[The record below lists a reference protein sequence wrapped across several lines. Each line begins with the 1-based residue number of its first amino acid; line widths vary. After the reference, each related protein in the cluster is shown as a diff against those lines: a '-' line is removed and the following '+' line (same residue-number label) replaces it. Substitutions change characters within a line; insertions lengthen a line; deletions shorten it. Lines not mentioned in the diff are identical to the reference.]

1 MPAGVRRRPG
11 WAHACVFSKVQ
22 RAMIYRFGDFELDA
36 DQVELRRDG
45 ARLAVEPQVFALLRL
60 LVERRERLVSKDE
73 IIEEVW
79 GGRFVSE
86 SAVSSRIKFCRQA
99 LGDDGATQQWIRT
112 IHGQGFRFVGEVTVD
127 GDAPS
132 PAAAVDPVEQVAEV
146 MARPMV
152 AVFPFEQENPDPADA
167 YFIDGLAEDLMA
179 ELASW
184 RWFPILSRNAA
195 FDPSRRGLPIAER
208 AAALGARYAI
218 GGRIQR
224 VGQQARL
231 SIELVDAASG
241 AQLWSARFERDLAGL
256 VEMQA
261 QIAGEVFQR
270 IAPELTSAE
279 RRRILRKAPEDLTAW
294 DMTLKALWALNRAS
308 QDDFAVALAQLETAT
323 RLDPASA
330 LPWNLISLIHYETAL
345 KGWAGGKR
353 EAVLGLM
360 REMLGAAK
368 KAVEID
374 PSGWMGHS
382 LASAGELWAS
392 ASYAKARFHA
402 DQALDLNPS
411 AGLAH
416 HFSGCVY
423 GFGGD
428 LDEAIAIQSQ
438 AFRIDPDYLH
448 ADVIQADLGL
458 WHFLLGDLDSCRNH
472 LERALALNP
481 RNARA
486 RQRMVALL
494 GRLGDVDGA
503 REELSRLE
511 ALGAPLT
518 AEYLAA
524 SYPFQRPEHF
534 KLLAEGLKRGGVTLD

>member
-1 MPAGVRRRPG
+1 
-11 WAHACVFSKVQ
+11 
-22 RAMIYRFGDFELDA
+22 MIYRFGDFELDA

-45 ARLAVEPQVFALLRL
+45 TRLAVEPQVFALLRL
-60 LVERRERLVSKDE
+60 LVERRDRLVSKDE

-99 LGDDGATQQWIRT
+99 LGDDGAAQQWIRT
-112 IHGQGFRFVGEVTVD
+112 IHGQGFRFIGEVIVE
-127 GDAPS
+127 GEQAAPVS
-132 PAAAVDPVEQVAEV
+132 TPGAAQRVAEV

-152 AVFPFEQENPDPADA
+152 AVFPFEQETADPADA

-195 FDPSRRGLPIAER
+195 FDPTRRGLPIAER

-231 SIELVDAASG
+231 SIELVDAADG
-241 AQLWSARFERDLAGL
+241 AQIWSARFERDLAGL

-279 RRRILRKAPEDLTAW
+279 RRRIMRKGPDDLTAW

-308 QDDFAVALAQLETAT
+308 QDDFAVALEQLETAT

-353 EAVLGLM
+353 DAVLGLM
-360 REMLGAAK
+360 QEMLCAAQ

-392 ASYAKARFHA
+392 ASYTKARFHA

-428 LDEAIAIQSQ
+428 LDEAIAIQSA

-448 ADVIQADLGL
+448 ADVIEADLGL
-458 WHFLLGDLDSCRNH
+458 WHFLLDDLERCREH

-494 GRLGDVDGA
+494 GRLGDIEGA
-503 REELSRLE
+503 REELGRLE
-511 ALGAPLT
+511 ALGGPLT
-518 AEYLAA
+518 AEYLTA

-534 KLLAEGLKRGGVTLD
+534 ELLADALKRGGVTLD

>member
-1 MPAGVRRRPG
+1 
-11 WAHACVFSKVQ
+11 
-22 RAMIYRFGDFELDA
+22 MIYRFGDFELDA
-36 DQVELRRDG
+36 DQIELRRDG
-45 ARLAVEPQVFALLRL
+45 VRLAVEPQVFALLHL
-60 LVERRERLVSKDE
+60 LVARRERLVSRDE

-79 GGRFVSE
+79 GGRFISE
-86 SAVSSRIKFCRQA
+86 AAVSSRIKFCRQA
-99 LGDDGATQQWIRT
+99 LGDNGATQQWIRT
-112 IHGQGFRFVGEVTVD
+112 IHGQGFRFVGEVTVEGD
-127 GDAPS
+127 GPAPVAALN
-132 PAAAVDPVEQVAEV
+132 PAERVAEV

-167 YFIDGLAEDLMA
+167 YFVDGLAEDLMT

-184 RWFPILSRNAA
+184 RWLPILSRNAA

-208 AAALGARYAI
+208 PAALGARYAI

-231 SIELVDAASG
+231 SIELVDAAGG
-241 AQLWSARFERDLAGL
+241 AQLWSARFERDMAGL
-256 VEMQA
+256 VEMRG
-261 QIAGEVFQR
+261 QIAAEVFQR

-294 DMTLKALWALNRAS
+294 DLTLKALWALNHAS
-308 QDDFAVALAQLETAT
+308 QDDFAAALEQLETAT

-330 LPWNLISLIHYETAL
+330 LPWNLISFIHYETAL
-345 KGWAGGKR
+345 RGWAGGQR
-353 EAVLGLM
+353 EVMVRLLREVLS
-360 REMLGAAK
+360 AAQ
-368 KAVEID
+368 KAVAID

-382 LASAGELWAS
+382 LASIGELWGA
-392 ASYAKARFHA
+392 ASYTRARFHA
-402 DQALDLNPS
+402 EQALELNPS

-448 ADVIQADLGL
+448 ADVIEADLGL
-458 WHFLLGDLDSCRNH
+458 WRFLLGDLEHARTH
-472 LERALALNP
+472 LERAIALNP
-481 RNARA
+481 QNARA

-494 GRLGDVDGA
+494 GSLGDLDA
-503 REELSRLE
+503 ACEERSRLE
-511 ALGAPLT
+511 ALSGPLT

-534 KLLAEGLKRGGVTLD
+534 ERLADGLRRGGVSLD

>member
-1 MPAGVRRRPG
+1 
-11 WAHACVFSKVQ
+11 
-22 RAMIYRFGDFELDA
+22 MIYRFGDFEIDA
-36 DQVELRRDG
+36 GQVELRRDG

-60 LVERRERLVSKDE
+60 LVERRERLVTKDE

-79 GGRFVSE
+79 NGRIISE
-86 SAVSSRIKFCRQA
+86 SALSSRIKFARQA

-112 IHGQGFRFVGEVTVD
+112 IHGQGFRFVGEVTVE
-127 GDAPS
+127 GDE
-132 PAAAVDPVEQVAEV
+132 PAQALDPVERVAEV

-152 AVFPFEQENPDPADA
+152 AVFPFEQETYDPADA
-167 YFIDGLAEDLMA
+167 YFVDGFAEDLMA

-195 FDPSRRGLPIAER
+195 FASTRRDMPIAER

-231 SIELVDAASG
+231 SVELVDAFSG
-241 AQLWSARFERDLAGL
+241 AQLWSAKFERDVTGL

-279 RRRILRKAPEDLTAW
+279 RRRILRKAPEDLNAW

-308 QDDFAVALAQLETAT
+308 QDDFAIALEQLETAT
-323 RLDPASA
+323 RLDPASP

-345 KGWAGGKR
+345 KGWASGNRGG
-353 EAVLGLM
+353 VLPLM
-360 REMLGAAK
+360 QEMLCAAQR
-368 KAVEID
+368 AVEID

-382 LASAGELWAS
+382 LASAGELWAG
-392 ASYAKARFHA
+392 ASYTRARFHA

-428 LDEAIAIQSQ
+428 LDEAIAVQSQ
-438 AFRIDPDYLH
+438 AFRIDPDYMH
-448 ADVIQADLGL
+448 SDVIEADLGL
-458 WHFLLGDLDSCRNH
+458 WRFLLGDADAARTH
-472 LERALALNP
+472 LERAIGLNP
-481 RNARA
+481 QNARA
-486 RQRMVALL
+486 RQRLVALH
-494 GRLGDVDGA
+494 GSLGDIESA
-503 REELSRLE
+503 RDELVRLE
-511 ALGAPLT
+511 AVAGPLT
-518 AEYLAA
+518 AEYLAS

-534 KLLAEGLKRGGVTLD
+534 ARLAAGLKRAGVALD

>member
-1 MPAGVRRRPG
+1 
-11 WAHACVFSKVQ
+11 
-22 RAMIYRFGDFELDA
+22 MIYRFGDFELDA
-36 DQVELRRDG
+36 DQVELRRAG

-60 LVERRERLVSKDE
+60 LVERRERLVSRDE

-79 GGRFVSE
+79 GGRFVSD

-112 IHGQGFRFVGEVTVD
+112 IHGQGFRFVGEVAVE
-127 GDAPS
+127 GDP
-132 PAAAVDPVEQVAEV
+132 PAAPAADPVERLAEV

-152 AVFPFEQENPDPADA
+152 AVFPFEQENADPADA
-167 YFIDGLAEDLMA
+167 YFVDGLAEDLMA

-208 AAALGARYAI
+208 AAALGARYAV

-224 VGQQARL
+224 ADRQARL
-231 SIELVDAASG
+231 SIELVDAATG
-241 AQLWSARFERDLAGL
+241 AQLWSARFERDLADL
-256 VEMQA
+256 VGMQA
-261 QIAGEVFQR
+261 QIAGEVFQH

-279 RRRILRKAPEDLTAW
+279 RRRILRKAPDDLTAW

-308 QDDFAVALAQLETAT
+308 QDDFAQALAQLETAT

-345 KGWAGGKR
+345 RGWAGGKR
-353 EAVLGLM
+353 ETVVTLL
-360 REMLGAAK
+360 REMLSAAQ

-382 LASAGELWAS
+382 LASAGELWGA
-392 ASYAKARFHA
+392 ASYARARFHA
-402 DQALDLNPS
+402 EQALDLNPS

-428 LDEAIAIQSQ
+428 LYEAIAIQSQ

-458 WHFLLGDLDSCRNH
+458 WHFLLGDIEASRRHLD
-472 LERALALNP
+472 RALALNP
-481 RNARA
+481 QNARA
-486 RQRMVALL
+486 RQRRVALL
-494 GRLGDVDGA
+494 GSLGDVEGA
-503 REELSRLE
+503 RAELARLE
-511 ALGAPLT
+511 AIAGPLT

-534 KLLAEGLKRGGVTLD
+534 ERLAAGLKRAGVALD

>member
-1 MPAGVRRRPG
+1 V
-11 WAHACVFSKVQ
+11 
-22 RAMIYRFGDFELDA
+22 D
-36 DQVELRRDG
+36 
-45 ARLAVEPQVFALLRL
+45 RL
-60 LVERRERLVSKDE
+60 
-73 IIEEVW
+73 
-79 GGRFVSE
+79 
-86 SAVSSRIKFCRQA
+86 
-99 LGDDGATQQWIRT
+99 
-112 IHGQGFRFVGEVTVD
+112 
-127 GDAPS
+127 
-132 PAAAVDPVEQVAEV
+132 AEV

-167 YFIDGLAEDLMA
+167 YFVDGLAEDLMA

-195 FDPSRRGLPIAER
+195 FDPSRRGLPIADR
-208 AAALGARYAI
+208 AAALSARYAV

-224 VGQQARL
+224 VGERARL
-231 SIELVDAASG
+231 SIELVDASSG

-261 QIAGEVFQR
+261 QIAAEVFER

-308 QDDFAVALAQLETAT
+308 RDDFAKALAQLETAT
-323 RLDPASA
+323 RLDPASP

-345 KGWAGGKR
+345 RGWAGGKR
-353 EAVLGLM
+353 DAVVHMLQ
-360 REMLGAAK
+360 EMLGAARR
-368 KAVEID
+368 AVEID

-382 LASAGELWAS
+382 LASIGELWGA
-392 ASYAKARFHA
+392 ASYARARFHA
-402 DQALDLNPS
+402 EQALDLNPS

-416 HFSGCVY
+416 HFSGCIY

-458 WHFLLGDLDSCRNH
+458 WHFLLGDAEAARSHID
-472 LERALALNP
+472 RALALNP
-481 RNARA
+481 KNARA
-486 RQRMVALL
+486 RQRLVALL
-494 GRLGDVDGA
+494 GSLGDIDGA
-503 REELSRLE
+503 RGELARLE
-511 ALGAPLT
+511 ALAGPLT
-518 AEYLAA
+518 AEYLTA

-534 KLLAEGLKRGGVTLD
+534 ARLAAGLKRAGVALD

>member
-1 MPAGVRRRPG
+1 
-11 WAHACVFSKVQ
+11 
-22 RAMIYRFGDFELDA
+22 MIYRFGDFELDA
-36 DQVELRRDG
+36 GQVELRRDG
-45 ARLAVEPQVFALLRL
+45 ARLAVEPQVFALLAL
-60 LVERRERLVSKDE
+60 LVEHRDRLVSKDE
-73 IIEEVW
+73 IIAEVW
-79 GGRFVSE
+79 DGRFVSD

-112 IHGQGFRFVGEVTVD
+112 IHGRGFRFVGEVSVEGD
-127 GDAPS
+127 GPAPG
-132 PAAAVDPVEQVAEV
+132 PAERVAEV

-152 AVFPFEQENPDPADA
+152 AVFPFEQENPDPGDA
-167 YFIDGLAEDLMA
+167 YFIDGLAEDLMT

-195 FDPSRRGLPIAER
+195 FDPGRRGLPIAER
-208 AAALGARYAI
+208 AAMLGARYAI

-224 VGQQARL
+224 IGQQARL
-231 SIELVDAASG
+231 SIELVDAADG
-241 AQLWSARFERDLAGL
+241 AQLWSARFERDLPGL
-256 VEMQA
+256 MEMQA

-279 RRRILRKAPEDLTAW
+279 RRRILRKAPDDLTAW
-294 DMTLKALWALNRAS
+294 DMTLRALWALNRAS
-308 QDDFAVALAQLETAT
+308 PDDFAVALEQLETAT

-330 LPWNLISLIHYETAL
+330 LPWNLISLIHFETAL

-353 EAVLGLM
+353 DAVLGLM
-360 REMLGAAK
+360 REMLSAAQ

-448 ADVIQADLGL
+448 ADVVQADLGL
-458 WHFLLGDLDSCRNH
+458 WHFLLGDFESCRAH
-472 LERALALNP
+472 LERALSINP
-481 RNARA
+481 NNVRA

-494 GRLGDVDGA
+494 GRLGDIDGA
-503 REELSRLE
+503 HAELARLNT
-511 ALGAPLT
+511 LGAPLT

-534 KLLAEGLKRGGVTLD
+534 KVLLEALKQGGVALG

>member
-1 MPAGVRRRPG
+1 
-11 WAHACVFSKVQ
+11 
-22 RAMIYRFGDFELDA
+22 MIYRFGDFELDA

-112 IHGQGFRFVGEVTVD
+112 IHGQGFRFVGEVTIE
-127 GDAPS
+127 GDEPSAPS
-132 PAAAVDPVEQVAEV
+132 GLAPAERVAEV

-167 YFIDGLAEDLMA
+167 YFVDGLAEDLMA

-184 RWFPILSRNAA
+184 RWFPVLSRNAA

-231 SIELVDAASG
+231 SIELVDAADG

-279 RRRILRKAPEDLTAW
+279 RRRILRKGPDDLTAW

-308 QDDFAVALAQLETAT
+308 QDDFAVALEQLETAT

-330 LPWNLISLIHYETAL
+330 LPWNLISFIHYETAL

-360 REMLGAAK
+360 QEMLCAAQ

-448 ADVIQADLGL
+448 ADVIEADLGL
-458 WHFLLGDLDSCRNH
+458 WHFLLDDVEGCRKH

-481 RNARA
+481 NNARA

-511 ALGAPLT
+511 ALGGPLT
-518 AEYLAA
+518 AEYLTA

-534 KLLAEGLKRGGVTLD
+534 ERLAEALKRGGVALD

>member
-1 MPAGVRRRPG
+1 
-11 WAHACVFSKVQ
+11 
-22 RAMIYRFGDFELDA
+22 MIYRFGDFELDA

-60 LVERRERLVSKDE
+60 LVERRERLVTKDE

-79 GGRFVSE
+79 NGRIISE
-86 SAVSSRIKFCRQA
+86 SALSSRIKFARQA

-112 IHGQGFRFVGEVTVD
+112 IHGQGFRFVGEVTIEGPPVTPESD
-127 GDAPS
+127 
-132 PAAAVDPVEQVAEV
+132 PAERLAEV

-152 AVFPFEQENPDPADA
+152 AVFPFEQETFDPSDA
-167 YFIDGLAEDLMA
+167 YFVDGFAEDLMA

-195 FDPSRRGLPIAER
+195 FASGRRDVPIAER
-208 AAALGARYAI
+208 AAALGARYAV
-218 GGRIQR
+218 GGRMQR

-231 SIELVDAASG
+231 SVELVDAASG
-241 AQLWSARFERDLAGL
+241 AQLWSARFERDVARL

-261 QIAGEVFQR
+261 QIAAEVFQR

-308 QDDFAVALAQLETAT
+308 PDDFAEALEQLETAT
-323 RLDPASA
+323 RLDPASP

-345 KGWAGGKR
+345 KGWVGGRR
-353 EAVLGLM
+353 EAVQQTM
-360 REMLGAAK
+360 QSMLSAAR

-382 LASAGELWAS
+382 LASAGELWAG
-392 ASYAKARFHA
+392 ASYTRARYHA

-428 LDEAIAIQSQ
+428 LQEAITVQSQ
-438 AFRIDPDYLH
+438 AFRIDPDYMH
-448 ADVIQADLGL
+448 TDVIEADLGL
-458 WHFLLGDLDSCRNH
+458 WHFLLGDCDAAKVH
-472 LERALALNP
+472 LERAIAFNP
-481 RNARA
+481 RNTRA
-486 RQRMVALL
+486 RQRIVALL
-494 GRLGDVDGA
+494 GSLGDVEGA
-503 REELSRLE
+503 RAELDRLVE
-511 ALGAPLT
+511 LAGPLT
-518 AEYLAA
+518 PEYLTA

-534 KLLAEGLKRGGVTLD
+534 ARLAAGLQRAGVVLDE